1 MSAQGLGTPW
11 IALIAL
17 RLSEASS
24 SDYPPDKKV
33 IPGSAGTI
41 ERDKVLTVN
50 HAISYGLLRSG
61 QPEPGVTMLGL
72 SKVPSII
79 KWCFNIACIT
89 AVNTRSDTSAQISI
103 V

>member
-1 MSAQGLGTPW
+1 
-11 IALIAL
+11 LIAF

-41 ERDKVLTVN
+41 VLDKVLTVY
-50 HAISYGLLRSG
+50 HAISSGLLRSG
-61 QPEPGVTMLGL
+61 QSDPGVNMLGL

-79 KWCFNIACIT
+79 K
-89 AVNTRSDTSAQISI
+89 
-103 V
+103 